1 VGHLSNLHG
10 GRDGEG
16 GRLSNDGGDAKRLG
30 PAGDVE
36 IRRVHRAEVHAALQL
51 ILGSHGRP
59 AAEEHVVDFLRYAV
73 YRGLDLN
80 DIWLAARG
88 GAGAAGGGSN
98 KRMVWAIL
106 PVISPGKTM
115 LLFSPTHVPADEQDT
130 CVCPLVERVVEH
142 YQNRAVDL
150 AQVLLDPGDTRA
162 VAMFQRCRFEPLAEL
177 IYLDRD
183 VRKSA
188 DAPLPGGFAWDGY
201 CAATHHEFARAVSAT
216 YDGSLDCPRLNGRR
230 NIDDVLEGH
239 KAAGEFDPRLW
250 FLLRDRNGRSGGG
263 SSAAT
268 GSAAGVVLL
277 NRSTRTDS
285 LELVYLGLAPAY
297 RGKQLGDAM
306 MRHAIHTASAI
317 GARRL
322 SLAVD
327 SNNAPALRLYER
339 HGMTRLCSRVAL
351 LRDLRGV
358 WSDGMM
364 KR

>member
-1 VGHLSNLHG
+1 MGHLSNLHG

-16 GRLSNDGGDAKRLG
+16 GRLGQDGSGGDAKRLDPG
-30 PAGDVE
+30 SGVE

-51 ILGSHGRP
+51 ILGSQGRP
-59 AAEEHVVDFLRYAV
+59 AAEEHIVDFLRYAV

-80 DIWLAARG
+80 DIWLAVRG
-88 GAGAAGGGSN
+88 GG

-162 VAMFQRCRFEPLAEL
+162 VAMFKRCRFEPLAEL

-183 VRKSA
+183 VRKGG
-188 DAPLPGGFAWDGY
+188 DAPLPNGFAWDGY
-201 CAATHHEFARAVSAT
+201 SPATHAEFARAVAAT
-216 YDGSLDCPRLNGRR
+216 YEGSLDCPRLNGRR
-230 NIDDVLEGH
+230 NIDDVIEGH
-239 KAAGEFDPRLW
+239 KAAGEFDPKLW
-250 FLLRDRNGRSGGG
+250 FLLRDRNGSSGSG

-268 GSAAGVVLL
+268 GITAGVVLL

-306 MRHAIHTASAI
+306 MRHALHVASTI

-327 SNNAPALRLYER
+327 SNNAPALRLYQR

-358 WSDGMM
+358 WSGETV